1 MRSPEQ
7 YSSSVVVVW
16 EIGSSTRRTR
26 WRGVGKS
33 APNVDETPS
42 HATTATAVFMFPRG
56 PRRRGYLGRR
66 RFTNGFTEG
75 VIGKG
80 KLLPSG
86 LRGPAFAGPTVIND
100 ALTAAA
106 PAAP

>member
-1 MRSPEQ
+1 MEKAILLPSNSVPALHLSLAVSAIATRAPPTVTMRSPEQ

-66 RFTNGFTEG
+66 RFY
-75 VIGKG
+75 KR
-80 KLLPSG
+80 LH
-86 LRGPAFAGPTVIND
+86 
-100 ALTAAA
+100 
-106 PAAP
+106 